1 VRLASDVMKLVL
13 LDIDGV
19 LATGPDGGDC
29 LDGQEIHRASPGP
42 LIPPPPDDIRVV
54 LLTHRQRTEATQV
67 VTALDLASR
76 IHGMVCADDLM
87 AQWFRGLLR
96 GRFRPGL
103 TKELC
108 APILGNRFAWAGGQ
122 ATAFIDN
129 SAFNL
134 QRIHAAG
141 IAHHCIQIRAPQV
154 EGNFVRTSAVGEA
167 LRTAYRLL
175 DAGAAATGPIVQLDW
190 NEQPTELAKLAT
202 GVVLHV
208 RATPGARLRA
218 SLAAIRRWA
227 GRAPLPGR
235 QPPPPAQ
242 GL

>member
-1 VRLASDVMKLVL
+1 
-13 LDIDGV
+13 
-19 LATGPDGGDC
+19 
-29 LDGQEIHRASPGP
+29 
-42 LIPPPPDDIRVV
+42 
-54 LLTHRQRTEATQV
+54 
-67 VTALDLASR
+67 
-76 IHGMVCADDLM
+76 
-87 AQWFRGLLR
+87 
-96 GRFRPGL
+96 
-103 TKELC
+103 
-108 APILGNRFAWAGGQ
+108 
-122 ATAFIDN
+122 
-129 SAFNL
+129 
-134 QRIHAAG
+134 AAG

-208 RATPGARLRA
+208 RATP
-218 SLAAIRRWA
+218 AAIRRWA